1 MIHVVTHAQK
11 AVYAEQLTAMHRMRR
26 EVFVGTRGWNLDVRE
41 DGGEY
46 DRGDDDKAV
55 YFLMLDRDGGLQV
68 SVRVRPVMDWS
79 ILLDEMPGCVE
90 GAMAHLRGP
99 DVWEMARHLAGRQG
113 RSVGEAKQ
121 RAGEFRVAM
130 LEAALARGITR
141 LVGSVDVGLLA
152 HGIRAWL
159 DLKPLGLPVVYPEG
173 GAAVGYEIPVSE
185 DLIRRLRRA
194 YGLTRPS
201 AFELRAEEMS
211 PLITPAGLE
220 ASWRGPAAYSRAAHA

>member
-1 MIHVVTHAQK
+1 MIHVVTHAQRGI
-11 AVYAEQLTAMHRMRR
+11 YAHQLTAMHRMRR
-26 EVFVGTRGWNLDVRE
+26 EVFVGARGWNLQIRE

-55 YFLMLDRDGGLQV
+55 YFMMLDRDGGLQV

-90 GAMAHLRGP
+90 GDVAALRRP
-99 DVWEMARHLAGRQG
+99 DVWEMARHLAGQQG
-113 RSVGEAKQ
+113 RSVGEAK
-121 RAGEFRVAM
+121 RRGAEFRIAM
-130 LEAALARGITR
+130 LEAALDRGITR

-159 DLKPLGLPVVYPEG
+159 DLKPIGLPVVYPEG

-185 DLIRRLRRA
+185 DLIERLRHGA
-194 YGLTRPS
+194 GITRRS
-201 AFELRAEEMS
+201 AFELNVEQSTPWM
-211 PLITPAGLE
+211 TPAALE
-220 ASWRGPAAYSRAAHA
+220 AADRGAGAYSQALPA